1 MKKPGRREVKWFA
14 HGHTDSVGQNHG
26 CISDCLTPGC
36 GLFVLYF
43 IAACSWCHFGKRVSR
58 GLSNM
63 DWEWEEEL
71 QEAQESWNHESSGQA
86 GTSKGRRIKLCKGRG
101 KFWYRPGRKQYWGFT
116 GQQVSCRNK
125 YIELWHLRF
134 EISILVRAGLQ
145 LSLGWGDKIREQRNA
160 LGRTKLASRSST
172 VSG

>member
-43 IAACSWCHFGKRVSR
+43 IAACSWCHFGKGVSR

-86 GTSKGRRIKLCKGRG
+86 GTSKGQRIKLCKGRG

-116 GQQVSCRNK
+116 PVSRATGQPQEQVQWIMASK
-125 YIELWHLRF
+125 VWDLHF
-134 EISILVRAGLQ
+134 SQ
-145 LSLGWGDKIREQRNA
+145 
-160 LGRTKLASRSST
+160 SRSPAVLGLRGQDSWAGEC
-172 VSG
+172 SGED